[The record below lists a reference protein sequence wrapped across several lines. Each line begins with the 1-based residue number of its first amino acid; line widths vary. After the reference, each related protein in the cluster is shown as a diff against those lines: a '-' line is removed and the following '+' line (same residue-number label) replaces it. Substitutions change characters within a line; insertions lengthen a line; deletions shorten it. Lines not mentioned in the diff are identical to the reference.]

1 MESDFDVLSTQVFVQ
16 IIAWTLVLCAFV
28 IPIFRYLGHRHAF
41 LPYKKGIVCKIV
53 QWILACVL
61 MFDIGKFGYLFLHY
75 PWLDEPQPSPASM
88 YRQLETTAQSPLFGF
103 ANDQQLAIL
112 TALAAVVLGI
122 CWTTYAFSYKPSPT
136 SWWKKACKF
145 VAYLLLSVTILGFR
159 VHTGADVVVYGG
171 IALVALLLL
180 RVARVH
186 PPKDDDERAEMKES
200 DAPVAVVAKSNA
212 PTRQLDETSRHP
224 EEAVNGSSRKQE
236 APSAPADSSRMYC
249 KYCGKSIKRNAAYC
263 RYCGHKL

>member
-1 MESDFDVLSTQVFVQ
+1 MESEFDVLSTQAFVK
-16 IIAWTLVLCAFV
+16 IIAWTLVFC
-28 IPIFRYLGHRHAF
+28 IPLGKFFQYLGHRNAF
-41 LPYKKGIVCKIV
+41 QSYQKGIVCKIV
-53 QWILACVL
+53 QWVLACVL

-159 VHTGADVVVYGG
+159 VHTGADIVVYGG
-171 IALVALLLL
+171 IVLVALLLL

-186 PPKDDDERAEMKES
+186 PPKDDNEPAEKKES
-200 DAPVAVVAKSNA
+200 DTPVPVVAESNA
-212 PTRQLDETSRHP
+212 PTRQLDEPSRHP
-224 EEAVNGSSRKQE
+224 EEAVTHSSSAQK
-236 APSAPADSSRMYC
+236 APSAPADSSMMYC
-249 KYCGKSIKRNAAYC
+249 RYCGKPIKRNAAYC

>member
-1 MESDFDVLSTQVFVQ
+1 MESDFDVLSTQAFVK
-16 IIAWTLVLCAFV
+16 IIAWTLVFC
-28 IPIFRYLGHRHAF
+28 IPLGKVFQYLGHRHAF
-41 LPYKKGIVCKIV
+41 LPYKKGIVGKIV
-53 QWILACVL
+53 QWVLACVL
-61 MFDIGKFGYLFLHY
+61 LFDIGKFGYLFLHY
-75 PWLDEPQPSPASM
+75 PWMEVPQPSPASM

-145 VAYLLLSVTILGFR
+145 VAYLLISATILGFR
-159 VHTGADVVVYGG
+159 VHTGADLVVYGG
-171 IALVALLLL
+171 IALAALLLL

-186 PPKDDDERAEMKES
+186 PPKDANKPAEMKES
-200 DAPVAVVAKSNA
+200 DTPVPVVAESNA
-212 PTRQLDETSRHP
+212 PTRQHVEASRHP
-224 EEAVNGSSRKQE
+224 EEAEVHSSSAQE
-236 APSAPADSSRMYC
+236 APSAPADSNM
-249 KYCGKSIKRNAAYC
+249 KYCRFCGKPIKRNAAYC